1 MQGNDQAASI
11 AAAMLEFRRGR
22 SEILAPDL
30 FGEAAWDLLLEL
42 FVADAKG
49 QHLTGRDVSRR
60 SNIPPTVLARW
71 LIHLTKIGLVVGDG
85 DGNLDDPLRLS
96 GKAFESLEQGMDR
109 ARILNATLS

>member
-1 MQGNDQAASI
+1 MQGIDSAAAI

-22 SEILAPDL
+22 SEMLSSDL

-49 QHLTGRDVSRR
+49 QHLTGRDVGLR
-60 SNIPPTVLARW
+60 SKIPPAVLSRW

-85 DGNLDDPLRLS
+85 DGNLDVTLTLS
-96 GKAFESLEQGMDR
+96 GKALESLEQAMDR
-109 ARILNATLS
+109 ARILTAALG